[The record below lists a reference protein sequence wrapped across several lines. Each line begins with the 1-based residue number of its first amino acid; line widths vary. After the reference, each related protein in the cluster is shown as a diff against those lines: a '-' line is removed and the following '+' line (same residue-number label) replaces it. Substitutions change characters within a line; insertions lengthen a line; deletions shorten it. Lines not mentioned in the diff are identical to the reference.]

1 MPTLQERKESA
12 MQKLLN
18 IHCARRGQLTTQH
31 FTRQNKDGRT
41 VKQGPYYLWQRYVKG
56 HKQSVRIPPEH
67 IAQVQADLA
76 HGREVQAIFDDL
88 FAIMEQTAT
97 QQDLAVK
104 KKKRPCRTRN
114 CAKLRRSSS

>member
-31 FTRQNKDGRT
+31 FTRQNKDGQT
-41 VKQGPYYLWQRYVKG
+41 VKQGPYYLWQRYVNG
-56 HKQSVRIPPEH
+56 RKQSVRISPER

-76 HGREVQAIFDDL
+76 HGREVQTIFDDL
-88 FAIMEQTAT
+88 FAIMEQTAM
-97 QQDLAVK
+97 QDDLAIK
-104 KKKRPCRTRN
+104 KKKRPCRTHN
-114 CAKLRRSSS
+114 CVKPRRFLS

>member
-18 IHCARRGQLTTQH
+18 IHSARRGLLTTQH

-41 VKQGPYYLWQRYVKG
+41 VKQGPYYLWQRYVNG
-56 HKQSVRIPPEH
+56 RKQAVRIPPER
-67 IAQVQADLA
+67 IAKVQADLA

-97 QQDLAVK
+97 QDDLAIK
-104 KKKRPCRTRN
+104 KKKQLCRMRN
-114 CAKLRRSSS
+114 CAKPRRSSS